1 MSSKLFNY
9 NIASTFML
17 SKVGFKEAIAT
28 LFFGFVGAFLIY
40 DYEH

>member
-9 NIASTFML
+9 NIASSMML
-17 SKVGFKEAIAT
+17 NKVGSQHALAT
-28 LFFGFVGAFLIY
+28 LFIGFVDAFLIY

>member
-1 MSSKLFNY
+1 
-9 NIASTFML
+9 ML

-40 DYEH
+40 DL